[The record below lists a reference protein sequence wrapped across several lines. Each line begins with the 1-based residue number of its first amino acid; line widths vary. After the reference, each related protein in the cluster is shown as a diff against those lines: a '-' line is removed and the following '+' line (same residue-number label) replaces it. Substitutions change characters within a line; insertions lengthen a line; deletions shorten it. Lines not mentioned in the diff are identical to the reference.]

1 MISSIRIE
9 GFRRFDV
16 FELENLGRIN
26 LIMGANNCGKTTV
39 LEAVHL
45 LTSRASRGALIQAI
59 WRRDRGT
66 ALIPR
71 AHRTNY
77 PSSVASLFCGH
88 ICKEDTTFKL
98 YSRGLGSRAYLA
110 ARITDADQQRHLD
123 IHEFDGTDPGLA
135 LILDGSPK
143 PFVTHI
149 PISSAGDT
157 TKGQLN
163 WSSRHMHWKY
173 LQDGSKTI
181 SLAPTELSTFELNA
195 MWSDIV
201 LTPNEDRITRALE
214 SLDSGIERIVAR
226 ISGGLYQDADPGHA
240 EFLVKHKRF
249 PDRVPIESFGSGMW
263 RLFSLAIAVSC
274 CRSGTLLV
282 DEIDN
287 GLDTAAQSIMWRTLL
302 SIAEQAD
309 VQIFATTHNLDC
321 VNTLAE
327 EACKA
332 SVDSNEK
339 PDVVFHRIES
349 GKQEPVQLS
358 PNHVR
363 IADKHSLEVR

>member
-9 GFRRFDV
+9 GFRRFDL

-66 ALIPR
+66 VPIPR

-77 PSSVASLFCGH
+77 SGSVTSLFCGH

-98 YSRGLGSRAYLA
+98 YSSGLESRAYLT
-110 ARITDADQQRHLD
+110 ARITDSDQERHQD
-123 IHEFDGTDPGLA
+123 IQESDGADPGMT
-135 LILDGSPK
+135 LILEGVPE

-163 WSSRHMHWKY
+163 WSSRRMHWKY
-173 LQDGSKTI
+173 LKNGPKTI
-181 SLAPTELSTFELNA
+181 SLTPTELSPFELNA

-201 LTPNEDRITRALE
+201 LTPDEEQVTRTLG

-226 ISGGLYQDADPGHA
+226 IPSGVYQDTDLGHA
-240 EFLVKHKRF
+240 EFLVKHKQF

-263 RLFSLAIAVSC
+263 RLLSLATAVSYC
-274 CRSGTLLV
+274 QNGTLLV

-287 GLDTAAQSIMWRTLL
+287 GLDTTAQSIMWRMLL
-302 SIAEQAD
+302 SIAEEAD

-327 EACKA
+327 EACNA

-339 PDVVFHRIES
+339 PAVVFHRIES
-349 GKQEPVQLS
+349 GRQEPVQFS
-358 PNHVR
+358 PIHVR